1 MMIRISKDKV
11 RKYKE
16 KQKQILSLL
25 LEHPFQQKE
34 LATEM
39 GISGAGLLY
48 HLNKLEDDG
57 IIRKITTAQVGN
69 VSINEISLNPNAI
82 QQVRAILGKKTRK
95 YTLITG
101 FGIGNLKTEY
111 YSSNIPVQA
120 KNLLED
126 EGYQLSRIIALITED
141 SNLNRAQKLVKIDE
155 VLKAS
160 YEDYR
165 NIRSTFMTRD
175 LEFMIQKEQK
185 QNDLIIDLTPIS
197 KLLTLKLLEISHQYS
212 IPSFYMGMNEK
223 KEYNLI
229 WVNYT

>member
-101 FGIGNLKTEY
+101 FGIDNLKTEY